1 MSEAVRD
8 FFDGLAK
15 GGGRMLRQV
24 SGTVRF
30 NLAYP
35 DRVDHWLVSI
45 DQGRITVSRDDVPD
59 VDTVIWADAQ
69 LFLRMASGE
78 VKPLPAWL
86 RNDFT
91 ADGEFRLVIMLE
103 RLFAPPPDARHPR
116 EVAAHRNHRAPADR
130 RQPSPGEVVPPS
142 GDGELP

>member
-8 FFDGLAK
+8 FFDGLTR
-15 GGGRMLRQV
+15 GGGLMLRQV

-30 NLAYP
+30 DLAYP

-59 VDTVIWADAQ
+59 VDTVIRADAQ
-69 LFLRMASGE
+69 LFLRMTRGE
-78 VKPLPAWL
+78 VKPLSAWL

-91 ADGEFRLVIMLE
+91 ADGEFRFVIMLE
-103 RLFAPPPDARHPR
+103 RLFAPPPHARHPR
-116 EVAAHRNHRAPADR
+116 EVAAHRNHRALADPG
-130 RQPSPGEVVPPS
+130 QPSPHDAVPPT
-142 GDGELP
+142 GEGEQR

>member
-8 FFDGLAK
+8 FFDGLAE

-30 NLAYP
+30 DLSYP
-35 DRVDHWLVSI
+35 DRVEHWLVSI
-45 DQGRITVSRDDVPD
+45 DQGRITVSRDDVAD
-59 VDTVIWADAQ
+59 ADTVICTDAQ
-69 LFLRMASGE
+69 FFLRMARGE

-91 ADGEFRLVIMLE
+91 ADGEFRFVVMLE
-103 RLFAPPPDARHPR
+103 RLFAPPPNAHHPR
-116 EVAAHRNHRAPADR
+116 EVAARQHPHALAEC
-130 RQPSPGEVVPPS
+130 RQPPPGEAAFPA
-142 GDGELP
+142 GDGDPQ

>member
-8 FFDGLAK
+8 FFDGLAE

-24 SGTVRF
+24 CGTVRF
-30 NLAYP
+30 ELGYP
-35 DRVDHWLVSI
+35 DRVDHWLVTI
-45 DQGRITVSRDDVPD
+45 DQGRIMVSRDARSH
-59 VDTVIWADAQ
+59 ADAVIHADAR
-69 LFLRMASGE
+69 LFLRMARGE

-103 RLFAPPPDARHPR
+103 RLFAPPPDAQHPR
-116 EVAAHRNHRAPADR
+116 EVAARQHPRPLAEH
-130 RQPSPGEVVPPS
+130 RQPAPGEATLPA
-142 GDGELP
+142 GDGEPQ